1 MSGSLLDTNVII
13 KLLNGDGET
22 VKLLDNTN
30 GIFYIPCI
38 TVGELYYGANK
49 SKQKNNNIRLFN
61 EFVSEYP
68 ILDINKNTA
77 EVYGIVKHN
86 LSKIGFTI
94 PENDLWIAS
103 IAIENG
109 LVLISYDKHFTN
121 IENLRLI
128 I

>member
-22 VKLLDNTN
+22 VKFLDNTN

-86 LSKIGFTI
+86 LLKIGFTI

-109 LVLISYDKHFTN
+109 LVLISYDKHFMN
-121 IENLRLI
+121 IENLRLLI
-128 I
+128 